1 MVADNLN
8 GLISEATFMA
18 VLESYGFE
26 TCFCQ
31 KHFITW
37 AKVFRRSANQP
48 YGDLSSNP
56 AKVYSF
62 FLNKCCLNRTK
73 MSKKRLRLTQ
83 FLTLNRDQNCR
94 VCEKY
99 EKTKGRNY
107 LTGAESKKC
116 SLQLNV
122 RFLASDPRQ
131 LPERR
136 YFLCTKYIAR
146 LLLHCLSASVEK
158 NTEKVD

>member
-31 KHFITW
+31 KHFKTW

-94 VCEKY
+94 ACEKY

-107 LTGAESKKC
+107 LTGAENKKMQFAIEC
-116 SLQLNV
+116 SISCFRSQV
-122 RFLASDPRQ
+122 VARATIFFVYKIYRSIAVA
-131 LPERR
+131 LPKCIR
-136 YFLCTKYIAR
+136 
-146 LLLHCLSASVEK
+146 
-158 NTEKVD
+158 